1 MNQAFQSWLRVCLP
15 CMVAVVPC
23 WSASAQITPNG
34 LGTQVNQ
41 QGQQFNITG
50 GTQAGRNLFHSF
62 QQFGLTQGQV
72 ANFFSNPAIANIL
85 ARVNGGSASY
95 INGLIQVLGGNSN
108 LFLMNPAG
116 IVFGPNASLNVPA
129 AFTATTADRILF
141 PGGSFN
147 ASGNNDY
154 SQLVGEPIGFAFDRK
169 DPAAIINEGKLSV
182 NPGQSVSLIA
192 GQVINTGTVQAPGG
206 NITITAV
213 PGENLVR
220 LSQTGQLLS
229 LEFNPQQAAQYADSA
244 GNIPITRLPELL
256 TGGGVTSVTQN
267 SNGTVSI
274 AGSNVQIP
282 TASGTAI
289 ISGTLDVSS
298 GNQTGGHVG
307 VFGTN
312 IALVNSEINASGF
325 TGGGVILVGGEF
337 QGKGTQPNAQYTF
350 VNSNSKLLA
359 DATNTGDGGRVI
371 VWADKATQFQGLIS
385 AKGGELSGNGGF
397 VEVSGKENLGFQG
410 TVDTSAPQGKA
421 GTLLLDPTNIT
432 INLSGADDAEISD
445 GQIFFGDGGASDFTI
460 STGALISALTAGNVI
475 LQATNDITL
484 QVTLNYNGIGATR
497 DLIFQANNN
506 IFINA
511 AIIDSTP
518 GGEQLNMNFQANFDG
533 IGGGNVAIN
542 APVVKT
548 EGANF
553 SASGVDIN
561 VNGPIETFSTTGNSG
576 NITLNATG
584 TVQIL
589 GGAPLDAS
597 ANGNK
602 NAGNISITG
611 TNGVDI
617 GDFVFS
623 GVNGVGAGN
632 AGIIDIKSTNGNI
645 ITGTL
650 ISQTQGT
657 GTGGEISLMGQKIT
671 TTGGTIA
678 SSSTGGGIG
687 GQIKFT
693 ATQNG
698 INIPST
704 QILSGGGNIT
714 IDGTSNSDTG
724 VLIQSN
730 SLINSGTGVTKITGF
745 TDANVD
751 FSHGVLI
758 TGNSE
763 ITSLD
768 SLIRIV
774 GTNDASGGDDQSG
787 VRIDTGGKITGLGTT
802 SIVIDGNSSLSSF
815 STSGVFLDTGGTVI
829 FADQGDINILGGG
842 RSTDPSTRAI
852 FLGATSDIV
861 GGKLV
866 ELLGSG
872 VQPNGGNIET
882 LGSINASD
890 VFINGVGITQ
900 VNNISVPGGD
910 IFIGGELGATLLA
923 GGTVSTSVPGLNSGN
938 LTIESSAGAV
948 DILGTITTEAVGNDN
963 AGNIT
968 ITAANGFT
976 ANSLISTSVTGGL
989 NGNAGDV
996 SITVSG
1002 TGNLIANADIFT
1014 TTDGT
1019 GKGGKIDLI
1028 SGGKI
1033 QTSGFTVSSASTG
1046 GGDGGNI
1053 TFNAGG
1059 NILAGDIFSTGE
1071 MGGSVTLISVGG
1083 DINLSTAPFG
1093 ISSAGPSLG
1102 SGNVTLTANNG
1113 SVIAVP
1119 NILTRSIDAQSGE
1132 VNITAANSVSVGSFD
1147 SSSDNGI
1154 GGNII
1159 INSGS
1164 DISVGNT
1171 FTNVT
1176 GAGSGTGGDISFSS
1190 TNGKI
1195 DIVGN
1200 TNTSTFGTGAAGNVT
1215 LQAKDAITITN
1226 PVFTVANGAALSGD
1240 ITITSTDSTI
1250 TTNQLN
1256 SSSFTSGDAGK
1267 IKLKALSDIT
1277 VSGPIFTTANGLDHG
1292 GAIDITSTN
1301 GDINVFG
1308 EVNSVAFTNSGG
1320 DITISAGGLVN
1331 LPFGLRSFGSD
1342 GGGDVN
1348 VLSNT
1353 KSIFIG
1359 FTSLNTTGGNDV
1371 GGGVNLQAATSIGV
1385 QFGIE
1390 TTSNLQ
1396 GGDILLKAGGNI
1408 SVGNGGSLGLR
1419 SFGTGTGNGGAIQIT
1434 STGGDL
1440 NVNSSLAEGIIASAF
1455 DGTAGSININV
1466 ANDVNVTGQ
1475 ITSGSTN
1482 GISKSTT
1489 INAGGDVNVSGKVQA
1504 SSNVAGGAGLLTIKG
1519 TDVTLT
1525 DGWGT
1530 GNGGGVKITADTLT
1544 TGASNSGSSAVN
1556 LQVGDVNFLGTI
1568 TGSGF
1573 LGQGTINI
1581 TAPSGGVFVNDTGAG
1596 LNLSP
1601 ADLSQLAGFKT
1612 VTLGSN
1618 NIPLTVG
1625 LGGITFT
1632 TPATLVG
1639 NTVNV
1644 QGNVTSPGA
1653 LTLSATNNLIVSGD
1667 LNATSIALNSGGSS
1681 DISGNLTSAGG
1692 AISFNIASVINLT
1705 QDLNLSDPTTIQ
1717 GGSINANGFNIF
1729 NANFDTNIFAPGAIN
1744 LNDII
1749 TAGGNVNINSGS
1761 SVVVNNIQTF
1771 SSGGSGA
1778 INISAS
1784 GDIKTGN
1791 LQTEIISFPVNGA
1804 PISLTSGGTVTTGDI
1819 FTFAQGGGNGG
1830 SVNIIATTAVTTQA
1844 IDTSSTTGIGGSVFI
1859 DPIGDVQVKYIN
1871 TQGGIQGGDVDITA
1885 GRYFRAV
1892 GTFIDNGGVTSSIST
1907 RGGSGGAITIKHG
1920 GNGIVPFI
1928 VGDASVNGT
1937 LGAITT
1943 GAFTILPFEEFLTS
1957 FTLGNIQIFTLG
1969 GGSDNSFVNNILF
1982 SLEFGDSPLDIALD
1996 DGETT
2001 LDTDAIDTAEIADRL
2016 AAGDIEAV
2024 AVLDQLFSDQ
2034 FADFYGAE
2042 PLNNF
2047 RTVAEVQ
2054 NALADIAAQTGT
2066 RPALLYILSDE
2077 RQLNL
2082 VLIPPGRGQGVADIP
2097 ILEVALNNLQSETQL
2112 LTQTPGAQAV
2122 YRAIPEA
2129 KAEVLAKMVNQ
2140 FLNGIKDPR
2149 QRNNE
2154 NYKQP
2159 AQKLYQWLIA
2169 PIEAAL
2175 QENKIDTI
2183 VLVPDVGLR
2192 TLPYGALFD
2201 GKKFLIE
2208 KYSIGQIPSINLID
2222 MNYQK
2227 LKGSTV
2233 LAMGASEFKQQQPL
2247 PAVPIELQTI
2257 VQEWGGKVF
2266 LNQQFTIDNLVQERQ
2281 RTQFQMLHLATHGEF
2296 RPSRLTDSY
2305 IEFWNDR
2312 LLLNQLSQLPLRK
2325 PPVELM
2331 VLSACRTAVGDKN
2344 TELGFAGLAVG
2355 AGVKSVVASSWYVSD
2370 EGTLGLMS
2378 EFYLQL
2384 QNAPVKALALRQA
2397 QMGMIRGDV
2406 RLQNNQVIRPNRPPI
2421 KIDVNIGNRALNH
2434 PYYWAAFTLIGS
2446 PW

>member
-1 MNQAFQSWLRVCLP
+1 M
-15 CMVAVVPC
+15 AVVPY

-108 LFLMNPAG
+108 LFLMNPSG

-192 GQVINTGTVQAPGG
+192 GQVVNTGTVQAPGG

-267 SNGTVSI
+267 SNGTVNL

-289 ISGTLDVSS
+289 ISGVLDVAST
-298 GNQTGGHVG
+298 NQTGGNVG

-312 IALVNSEINASGF
+312 IALVNSEISASGF
-325 TGGGVILVGGEF
+325 TGGGTILIGGEF
-337 QGKGTQPNAQYTF
+337 QGKGTQPNAQYTY
-350 VNSNSKLLA
+350 VNSNSKLFA

-371 VWADKATQFQGLIS
+371 IWADKATQFQGFIS

-410 TVDTSAPQGKA
+410 TVDTSASQGKA

-432 INLSGADDAEISD
+432 INVAGADDLEVAD

-460 STGALISALTAGNVI
+460 STGALITALTAGNVI

-497 DLIFQANNN
+497 DLTLQANNDIN
-506 IFINA
+506 INA
-511 AIIDSTP
+511 GIVDSTP
-518 GGEQLNMNFQANFDG
+518 GGEQLNMNFQANADG
-533 IGGGNVAIN
+533 IGGGNVTIDSLSF
-542 APVVKT
+542 VKT
-548 EGANF
+548 EGGNLTVG
-553 SASGVDIN
+553 GVDITIN
-561 VNGPIETFSTTGNSG
+561 DILIDTLNPTGNSG
-576 NITLNATG
+576 NITLNGTG
-584 TVQIL
+584 VVSIL
-589 GGAPLDAS
+589 GAAALNTDA
-597 ANGNK
+597 NNNN

-611 TNGVDI
+611 TNGVTNDVVLSSSVI
-617 GDFVFS
+617 GL
-623 GVNGVGAGN
+623 GTGN
-632 AGIIDIKSTNGNI
+632 AGSISITSTNGT
-645 ITGTL
+645 ITTTTL
-650 ISQTQGT
+650 LTQTQGT

-678 SSSTGGGIG
+678 SDSTGGGIG
-687 GQIKFT
+687 GQIKFE
-693 ATQNG
+693 ATDSG
-698 INIPST
+698 INIPNT

-714 IDGTSNSDTG
+714 IDGKSTSDTG
-724 VLIQSN
+724 VVISSN
-730 SLINSGTGVTKITGF
+730 SLIDSGTGVTKIIGF

-758 TGNSE
+758 TGGSE

-768 SLIRIV
+768 SLIRIS

-802 SIVIDGNSSLSSF
+802 SIVIDGNSSLSPF
-815 STSGVFLDTGGTVI
+815 NTSGVFLDTAGTVI
-829 FADQGDINILGGG
+829 FADQGDINISGGG

-852 FLGATSDIV
+852 FLGSTSEIF

-866 ELLGSG
+866 ELLGNG

-882 LGSINASD
+882 LGNINASD
-890 VFINGVGITQ
+890 VFINGVGITE
-900 VNNISVPGGD
+900 VTNISAPGGD
-910 IFIGGELGATLLA
+910 IFIGGELGATILA
-923 GGTVSTSVPGLNSGN
+923 GGNVSTSSLGFNSGT
-938 LTIESSAGAV
+938 LTIDSSAGAV
-948 DILGTITTEAVGNDN
+948 NILGTITTEAVGNDN

-976 ANSLISTSVTGGL
+976 SNSLISTSVTGGL

-1002 TGNLIANADIFT
+1002 IGNLIANADIFT

-1102 SGNVTLTANNG
+1102 SGDISLTATTGN
-1113 SVIAVP
+1113 VIAVP
-1119 NILTRSIDAQSGE
+1119 NIFSSSIDGQSGKIT
-1132 VNITAANSVSVGSFD
+1132 ITAGNSVSVGSLD
-1147 SSSDNGI
+1147 SDSVNGI
-1154 GGNII
+1154 GGNVT

-1176 GAGSGTGGDISFSS
+1176 GVGSGAGGDISFSS
-1190 TNGKI
+1190 TNGQI
-1195 DIVGN
+1195 QIVGN
-1200 TNTSTFGTGAAGNVT
+1200 TNTSTFGTGAAGTVN
-1215 LQAKDAITITN
+1215 LQAKNAIDILN
-1226 PVFTVANGAALSGD
+1226 PVITVANGAAPSGD
-1240 ITITSTDSTI
+1240 IIITSTDNQI
-1250 TTNQLN
+1250 ITNQLN
-1256 SSSFTSGDAGK
+1256 SSSFTSGDGGK
-1267 IKLKALSDIT
+1267 ITVNAFGNVNVTSDIF
-1277 VSGPIFTTANGLDHG
+1277 STANSADNG
-1292 GAIDITSTN
+1292 GAITINSTN
-1301 GDINVFG
+1301 GLVDVTGI
-1308 EVNSVAFTNSGG
+1308 VNSAGLFNQAGDVTINAKGG
-1320 DITISAGGLVN
+1320 VTLTGGLTAVGAN
-1331 LPFGLRSFGSD
+1331 
-1342 GGGDVN
+1342 GGGDVSIK
-1348 VLSNT
+1348 SNT
-1353 KSIFIG
+1353 NSITINNS
-1359 FTSLNTTGGNDV
+1359 SLNTSGDSGAGGN
-1371 GGGVNLQAATSIGV
+1371 VNLQAATSISV

-1390 TTSNLQ
+1390 TISALQ
-1396 GGDILLKAGGNI
+1396 GGNIALNAAGDINIGSGG
-1408 SVGNGGSLGLR
+1408 LGLR
-1419 SFGTGTGNGGAIQIT
+1419 SFGTLAGNAGAIQIT
-1434 STGGDL
+1434 STGGNLSVD
-1440 NVNSSLAEGIIASAF
+1440 SSLAEGIIASAF

-1466 ANDVNVTGQ
+1466 ANQVTVLGQ

-1482 GISKSTT
+1482 GISKNTT
-1489 INAGGDVNVSGKVQA
+1489 INAGGNINVDGKVQA
-1504 SSNVAGGAGLLTIKG
+1504 SSNVAGGAGLLTISG
-1519 TDVTLT
+1519 TNVSFI

-1530 GNGGGVKITADTLT
+1530 GNGGGVKITADKLT
-1544 TGASNSGSSAVN
+1544 VGASNSGSSTVN
-1556 LQVGDVNFLGTI
+1556 LQVGELNFLGTI

-1581 TAPSGGVFVNDTGAG
+1581 TAPSGGVFINDTGAG
-1596 LNLSP
+1596 LNLSTV
-1601 ADLSQLAGFKT
+1601 ALSQLTGFKS
-1612 VTLGSN
+1612 VTLGSSS
-1618 NIPLTVG
+1618 IPLTVG
-1625 LGGITFT
+1625 AGGITFT
-1632 TPATLVG
+1632 TPTTLVG

-1729 NANFDTNIFAPGAIN
+1729 NTNFDTNLFALGAIN

-1761 SVVVNNIQTF
+1761 SVVVNSIQTF

-1871 TQGGIQGGDVDITA
+1871 TQGGIQGGSVDITA

-1907 RGGSGGAITIKHG
+1907 RGGSGGVITIKHG

-1943 GAFTILPFEEFLTS
+1943 GAFTILPFEEFLNSTI
-1957 FTLGNIQIFTLG
+1957 LGNIKILTLNA
-1969 GGSDNSFVNNILF
+1969 GSNSLVNNILF
-1982 SLEFGDSPLDIALD
+1982 SVEFGDSPLDIELD
-1996 DGETT
+1996 EGETT

-2024 AVLDQLFSDQ
+2024 AILDQLFSEQ
-2034 FADFYGAE
+2034 FADFYGVQ

-2054 NALADIAAQTGT
+2054 NALADMAAQTGN
-2066 RPALLYILSDE
+2066 RPALLYILGDE

-2097 ILEVALNNLQSETQL
+2097 ILEVALNPLGNEVQL
-2112 LTQTPGAQAV
+2112 LSQTPGAQAV
-2122 YRAIPEA
+2122 YRSISEA
-2129 KAEVLAKMVNQ
+2129 KNEVLAKTISQ

-2154 NYKQP
+2154 NYKRP
-2159 AQKLYQWLIA
+2159 AQQLYQWLIA

-2208 KYSIGQIPSINLID
+2208 KYSIGQIPSINLVD

-2378 EFYLQL
+2378 EFYQQL

-2406 RLQNNQVIRPNRPPI
+2406 RLQNNQVVRPNRPPI
-2421 KIDVNIGNRALNH
+2421 KLDVNIGDRALNH